1 MSRLLTMPEVAEQL
15 RRPVATLRHWR
26 WVGAGPASFRLGRR
40 VVYREE
46 DVTAW
51 VEDQR
56 KKATI

>member
-26 WVGAGPASFRLGRR
+26 WVGTGPASFRLGRR

-56 KKATI
+56 KQATA